1 MRGSELIQKPLI
13 SEKNAAHT
21 EDANVYAFK
30 VALKATKPEIRKAIE
45 KAFNVNVVSIRTM
58 ICRGRYFRKQMKL
71 GAPKHWKKALVK
83 LKKGDK
89 ISLFEG
95 A

>member
-1 MRGSELIQKPLI
+1 MYEIIKRPLVT
-13 SEKNAAHT
+13 EKNAGHA
-21 EDANVYAFK
+21 EDFNTYAFE
-30 VALKATKPEIRKAIE
+30 VDLKADKTDIKKAIE
-45 KAFNVNVVSIRTM
+45 TAFNVKVDSVRTQ

-83 LKKGDK
+83 LKTGER
-89 ISLFEG
+89 ISIFEG

>member
-1 MRGSELIQKPLI
+1 L
-13 SEKNAAHT
+13 
-21 EDANVYAFK
+21 
-30 VALKATKPEIRKAIE
+30 EIKEAVE
-45 KAFNVNVVSIRTM
+45 KAFRVKVDDVRTM

-83 LKKGDK
+83 LKQGEK
-89 ISLFEG
+89 ISIFEG

>member
-1 MRGSELIQKPLI
+1 MYEIIKRPLVT
-13 SEKNAAHT
+13 EKNAGHA
-21 EDANVYAFK
+21 EDFNTYAFE
-30 VALKATKPEIRKAIE
+30 VDIKADKTDIKKAVE
-45 KAFNVNVVSIRTM
+45 TAFNVKVDSVRTL

-83 LKKGDK
+83 LKTGER
-89 ISLFEG
+89 ISIFEG

>member
-1 MRGSELIQKPLI
+1 MYEIIKKPLI
-13 SEKNAAHT
+13 SEKNAGHA
-21 EDANVYAFK
+21 EDANTYAFEVDLRSSK
-30 VALKATKPEIRKAIE
+30 SEIKEAVE
-45 KAFNVNVVSIRTM
+45 KAFRVKVDDVRTM

-83 LKKGDK
+83 LKQGEK
-89 ISLFEG
+89 ISIFEG